1 MRRSS
6 LQRLGA
12 WQGSA
17 LLAPLL
23 LSALVWSGLAAAQ
36 GTRSANGI
44 YTCTDAQGRKLTSD
58 RPIPECTAREQ
69 RVLNQDGSVRR
80 VVPPTLT
87 AEERA
92 EREAAERR
100 AAQERAAQA
109 DAVRRDRNLMGRYP
123 DESAHR
129 KAREAALEPVRQ
141 AMKSSAKRLNELS
154 AERRKLDDE
163 AEFYQGRAVPVALKQ
178 QIDANDAGAAA
189 LRAATRTQEAE
200 LARINALYDN
210 ELARLKRLWAGAPPG
225 SLAALDAASAPP
237 AKSAPPA
244 APAAPA
250 KR

>member
-1 MRRSS
+1 MQACAFKRRRV
-6 LQRLGA
+6 LPGA
-12 WQGSA
+12 
-17 LLAPLL
+17 
-23 LSALVWSGLAAAQ
+23 VLAALALAGCLVPGPASAQ
-36 GTRSANGI
+36 GTRSSAGI
-44 YTCTDAQGRKLTSD
+44 YTCVDAQGRKLTSD

-100 AAQERAAQA
+100 AALARAAQA
-109 DAVRRDRNLMGRYP
+109 DAVRRDRNLMGRFP
-123 DESAHR
+123 DEAAHR

-141 AMKSSAKRLNELS
+141 AMKSSAKRLTELS

-163 AEFYQGRAVPVALKQ
+163 AEFYQGRALPLALKQ

-189 LRAATRTQEAE
+189 LRAATKTQEAE
-200 LARINALYDN
+200 LARINALYDT

-225 SLAALDAASAPP
+225 SLAALDAPASQ
-237 AKSAPPA
+237 PA
-244 APAAPA
+244 AASSG